1 MEQFADVSAHVLSST
16 HHTKYLPKT
25 EGYSG
30 GGPQDSSVGHLGKM
44 TMGFLPGTS
53 ASSERIVGKKVTFF
67 GNSYV
72 LGITMAAGIG
82 GLLFGYDTGVISG
95 ALLYIRDDFA
105 SVENSTFLQETI
117 VSMAIVGAIIGAAI
131 SGWIGDTYGR
141 RLSIVIADLFFILG
155 AIIMAA
161 APDPYVLIL
170 GRLLVGLGVG
180 IASITAPIYIA
191 EASPSEIRGA
201 LVSTNT
207 LMTTGGQ
214 FLSYVVNLA
223 FTEVPG
229 TWRWMLG
236 AAGLP
241 ALLQLV
247 LMLFLPES
255 PRWLFVKNKQ
265 VEGVAVLEKI
275 YDPDRLGSEIEQLSA
290 AVEEDLHG
298 RDSSGKLSYLDLF
311 KSKEV
316 RRALFT
322 GVGLQA
328 FQQFTGINTVMY
340 YSPTIVELAG
350 FVSNQIALLLSLLV
364 AAMNALG
371 TVLGIFLIDRC
382 GRRLLLLMS
391 LGGVFFSLAILSG
404 AFYLTSVDVP
414 TVDIQQTLKTGYA
427 CPALLDFSRPL
438 WNCNGCLTAGC
449 GFCTAS
455 GNKMLPGSC
464 FLANTTSEQYCSQ
477 HSGSWYSD
485 VCPSSYGWLA
495 ILGLVSYIAF
505 FAPGMGPVPWTIN
518 SEIYPSKYRSMCG
531 GIAATVCWVSNL
543 IVSESFL
550 SLIDL
555 LGTSKTFI
563 VFAAITVAAF
573 LFVLAFVPET
583 KGLSFEEV
591 DKLWQEG
598 AYKGSIDDKES
609 TYNKPLL
616 DDHHKP

>member
-1 MEQFADVSAHVLSST
+1 MSA
-16 HHTKYLPKT
+16 
-25 EGYSG
+25 
-30 GGPQDSSVGHLGKM
+30 
-44 TMGFLPGTS
+44 
-53 ASSERIVGKKVTFF
+53 
-67 GNSYV
+67 
-72 LGITMAAGIG
+72 
-82 GLLFGYDTGVISG
+82 GVISG
-95 ALLYIRDDFA
+95 ALLYIRDDFP
-105 SVENSTFLQETI
+105 SVQNSTFLQETI

-131 SGWIGDTYGR
+131 SGWISDSCGR
-141 RLSIVIADLFFILG
+141 KLAIVIADLFFIVG
-155 AIIMAA
+155 AIAMAS
-161 APDPYVLIL
+161 APDPYILIV

-180 IASITAPIYIA
+180 IASITSPIYIA

-214 FLSYVVNLA
+214 FLSYLVNLA

-236 AAGLP
+236 AAGIP

-255 PRWLFVKNKQ
+255 PRWLFMQNNQ

-275 YDPDRLGSEIEQLSA
+275 YDSDRLASEVEQLSA
-290 AVEEDLHG
+290 AVEEDLNS
-298 RDSSGKLSYLDLF
+298 RDSSGNLSYLDLF

-350 FVSNQIALLLSLLV
+350 FVSNKIALVLSLLV
-364 AAMNALG
+364 AAMNAFG
-371 TVLGIFLIDRC
+371 TILGIFLIDRC

-391 LGGVFFSLAILSG
+391 LIGVFLSLAILSG
-404 AFYLTSVDVP
+404 SFYLTSVDVP
-414 TVDIQQTLKTGYA
+414 TVDIQQTLKAGYA

-449 GFCTAS
+449 GFCAAS

-477 HSGSWYSD
+477 HSGTWYSD

-495 ILGLVSYIAF
+495 VLGLVLYIAF
-505 FAPGMGPVPWTIN
+505 FSPGMGPVPWTIN

-531 GIAATVCWVSNL
+531 GIAATVCWISNL

-550 SLIDL
+550 SLIDV
-555 LGTSKTFI
+555 LGTSKTFL
-563 VFAAITVAAF
+563 VFSAIAVAAF

-591 DKLWQEG
+591 DKLWQGKSYSGSVDEEG
-598 AYKGSIDDKES
+598 S
-609 TYNKPLL
+609 YNKPLL
-616 DDHHKP
+616 LDDDHHKT